1 MIYETDGNTYQQ
13 KSTSYEI
20 YFISKKNE
28 SLEVKFPVETF
39 DKKSLEGKLRS
50 ELELKINTWRF
61 KEDAAKY
68 N

>member
-50 ELELKINTWRF
+50 ELIRDTGEN